1 MKLADIFSLNDV
13 ASVTVVSMDKP
24 CCADLKDMVLRAVKQ
39 SRLPIPV
46 QITNLFVDAEEVD

>member
-1 MKLADIFSLNDV
+1 
-13 ASVTVVSMDKP
+13 MDSSRQQQQNYRNIP
-24 CCADLKDMVLRAVKQ
+24 NSPHPMLRAVKQ